1 MQEKLKILKQKWAA
15 LLQNPKHQKTRIKD
29 AADILNVSEA
39 ELLSTTIGENSFFL
53 DIQNWEKFF
62 KQITQLGSM
71 MYLVRNDYVVHENK
85 MVVNNIELDSNNLLA
100 YTGRAG
106 VNFRMQNYS
115 SFCTTIHL

>member
-1 MQEKLKILKQKWAA
+1 MKEKLNILKQKWVA
-15 LLQNPKHQKTRIKD
+15 LLQNPKHQKARIKD

-39 ELLSTTIGENSFFL
+39 ELLSTTVGENSFFL

-85 MVVNNIELDSNNLLA
+85 MVVNNIELD
-100 YTGRAG
+100 
-106 VNFRMQNYS
+106 
-115 SFCTTIHL
+115 